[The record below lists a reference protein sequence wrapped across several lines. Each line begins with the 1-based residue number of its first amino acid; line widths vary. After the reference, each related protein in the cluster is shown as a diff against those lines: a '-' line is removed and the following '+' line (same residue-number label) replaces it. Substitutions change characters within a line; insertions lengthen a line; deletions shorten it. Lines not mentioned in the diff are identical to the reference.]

1 LTAASATSTGLKPVL
16 VIGYGN
22 PGRRDDGIGP
32 ELARRLEGS
41 RPEGVTVDSD
51 YQLMI
56 EDAADVAGHEVTV
69 FVDASTSCP
78 EPFLFREVHPRED
91 ASFSTHSVSPEAV
104 VHLAAKCFGGRPRAF
119 VLEIRGYDF
128 DGFGEGLSARAEA
141 NLSAAAGF
149 LAGLLRTK
157 DFDAA
162 AAAGTKAKASEGPE
176 PQAGSV
182 LQPDG
187 SGPATGAVE

>member
-1 LTAASATSTGLKPVL
+1 LTAASATDLKPVL

-22 PGRRDDGIGP
+22 PGRRDDGLGP
-32 ELARRLEGS
+32 ELAERLELSG
-41 RPEGVTVDSD
+41 PGGVTVDSG

-56 EDAADVAGHEVTV
+56 EDAAEVARHAVTV
-69 FVDASTSCP
+69 FADASTSCP

-104 VHLAAKCFGGRPRAF
+104 VHLAGKCFGCRPRAY

-128 DGFGEGLSARAEA
+128 EGFGEGLSARAEE

-149 LAGLLRTK
+149 LAERLRAG
-157 DFDAA
+157 DFEA
-162 AAAGTKAKASEGPE
+162 AAAGGAHPVGPSET
-176 PQAGSV
+176 AR
-182 LQPDG
+182 
-187 SGPATGAVE
+187 ARA

>member
-1 LTAASATSTGLKPVL
+1 LTAASATERELKPVL

-22 PGRRDDGIGP
+22 PGRRDDGLGP
-32 ELARRLEGS
+32 ELARRLEVAA
-41 RPEGVTVDSD
+41 PEGVTMDAD

-69 FVDASTSCP
+69 FADASVSCP
-78 EPFLFREVHPRED
+78 EPFRFRAVEPRED

-104 VHLAAKCFGGRPRAF
+104 AHLAGKCFGRRPRAF

-128 DGFGEGLSARAEA
+128 DGFGEGLSPRAEQ

-149 LAGLLRTK
+149 LAGLLRSG
-157 DFDAA
+157 DFEAA
-162 AAAGTKAKASEGPE
+162 ARGASPAGE
-176 PQAGSV
+176 P
-182 LQPDG
+182 
-187 SGPATGAVE
+187 GA